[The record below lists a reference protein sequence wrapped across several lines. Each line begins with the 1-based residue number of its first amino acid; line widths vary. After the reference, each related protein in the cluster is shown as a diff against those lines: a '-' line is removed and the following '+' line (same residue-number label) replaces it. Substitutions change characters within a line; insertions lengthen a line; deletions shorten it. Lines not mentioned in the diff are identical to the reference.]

1 LGVPGEPMY
10 RLNCLLY
17 GGFALL
23 LVNELLSNYV
33 PKLLMRKTKEIIRAI
48 LPMPLDD
55 ASREASAQEQS

>member
-1 LGVPGEPMY
+1 MY

-33 PKLLMRKTKEIIRAI
+33 PKLLVRKTKEIIRAI
-48 LPMPLDD
+48 LPMPPHD